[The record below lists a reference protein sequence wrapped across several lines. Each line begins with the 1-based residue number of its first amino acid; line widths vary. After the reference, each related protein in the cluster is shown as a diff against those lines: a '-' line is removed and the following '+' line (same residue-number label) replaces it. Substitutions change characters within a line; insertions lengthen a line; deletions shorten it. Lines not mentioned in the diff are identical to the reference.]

1 MAGKPGERP
10 TEEQTADA
18 LLERPGEP
26 ERIGPLVL
34 ERHVKDDGRALIL
47 YTHDRRARS

>member
-10 TEEQTADA
+10 TEEHAADDSR
-18 LLERPGEP
+18 ERREAP
-26 ERIGPLVL
+26 ERIGPLVV

-47 YTHDRRARS
+47 YAHDRRERA